1 MDGFIVAGSRE
12 ERAKPI
18 IKWAG
23 GKGQLLDQIRSEYP
37 DGLGDTITR
46 YAEPFI
52 GGAAVLLDVLSS
64 YDIEEAYISDINRE
78 LVNLYIDVRDNP
90 DGLIEL
96 LSDYESDYLSRDS
109 ESRKTMFYEKRD
121 RFNELKKL
129 DTPVIET
136 SALFIFLNRTCFNG
150 LYRVNANGDY
160 NVPTGKYKK
169 PMICDKPN
177 LMKVSELLQ
186 GVIIRNATYLESR
199 DFIDERTFAYF
210 DPPYRPLNITSSF
223 TSYTKEQFD
232 DEDQITLG
240 NFVKELVDKK
250 HAKVMLS
257 NSDPKN
263 TDPNDNFFDDLYA
276 GLNIKRISASR
287 AINSKG
293 DGRGKINE
301 LLVTSYET
309 SRKRSGCNMDCFC
322 EQS

>member
-1 MDGFIVAGSRE
+1 MAGSRE
-12 ERAKPI
+12 VRAKPI

-23 GKGQLLDQIRSEYP
+23 GKGQLLDQIRPEYP

-90 DGLIEL
+90 EGLIEL
-96 LSDYESDYLSRDS
+96 LSDYESDYLSRDL
-109 ESRKTMFYEKRD
+109 ESRKSIFCEKRD
-121 RFNELKKL
+121 RFNKLKKL
-129 DTPVIET
+129 DAADIET
-136 SALFIFLNRTCFNG
+136 SALFMFLNRTCFNG

-160 NVPTGKYKK
+160 NVPIGKYKN
-169 PMICDKPN
+169 PMICDERN

-186 GVIIRNATYLESR
+186 DVIIKNASYLESR

-210 DPPYRPLNITSSF
+210 DPPYRPLNITSNF

-232 DEDQITLG
+232 DEDQITLS
-240 NFVKELVDKK
+240 NFVKELVSEK

-263 TDPNDNFFDDLYA
+263 TDPNDNFFDDLYN

-287 AINSKG
+287 AISSKG

-301 LLVTSYET
+301 LLITSYET
-309 SRKRSGCNMDCFC
+309 NRKHPSCSMDCFC